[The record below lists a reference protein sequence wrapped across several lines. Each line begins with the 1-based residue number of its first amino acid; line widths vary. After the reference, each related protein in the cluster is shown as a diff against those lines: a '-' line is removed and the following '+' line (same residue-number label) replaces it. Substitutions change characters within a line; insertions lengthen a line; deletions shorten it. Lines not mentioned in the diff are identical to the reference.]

1 MLLDITS
8 PLSPM
13 SGTGNTE
20 VELDV
25 EEEVVEEEA
34 PGRSPV

>member
-1 MLLDITS
+1 MLVDITS

-13 SGTGNTE
+13 RGTGNTE
-20 VELDV
+20 VEVDV
-25 EEEVVEEEA
+25 EEEVIEEEA